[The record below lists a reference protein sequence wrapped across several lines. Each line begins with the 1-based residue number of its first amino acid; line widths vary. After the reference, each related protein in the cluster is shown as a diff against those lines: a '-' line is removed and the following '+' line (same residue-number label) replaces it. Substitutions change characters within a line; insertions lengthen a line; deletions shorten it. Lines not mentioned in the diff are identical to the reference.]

1 MDYGVH
7 NMDTMNEEGLQKMAS
22 GYAKL
27 SDEEKEKFLKKIR
40 EKLKIYQKWSFN
52 RKLYI

>member
-1 MDYGVH
+1 
-7 NMDTMNEEGLQKMAS
+7 MAS

-40 EKLKIYQKWSFN
+40 EKLEANDIKTNKDISKME
-52 RKLYI
+52 L